1 MNPQKRIMS
10 KKRDPLAAWAASD
23 SSPLRASESL
33 AAAELLKLH
42 GLPSKTGDTWDNAM
56 GAIYAAGCLTVVHP
70 TSHLY
75 PYKIPLTDELLG
87 SKVTDLQKFILM
99 RNDLALVVKD
109 LRTKDLWVVL
119 ESTMLHPHIQLDQW
133 SFVGVVRNLI
143 TDCGDIRSFT
153 ALRIKTCKHIKC
165 HRQTS

>member
-1 MNPQKRIMS
+1 MS
-10 KKRDPLAAWAASD
+10 KKRDHLAAWAASD

-42 GLPSKTGDTWDNAM
+42 GLPNKSGDNWDNAM
-56 GAIYAAGCLTVVHP
+56 RELSASGCPSTVHP
-70 TSHLY
+70 ASRLY

-87 SKVTDLQKFILM
+87 PKVTDLQKFILM
-99 RNDLALVVKD
+99 RNDVALVVKD
-109 LRTKDLWVVL
+109 FRTKDLWVVL
-119 ESTMLHPHIQLDQW
+119 ESTMLNPHIHLDQW

>member
-1 MNPQKRIMS
+1 MS

-42 GLPSKTGDTWDNAM
+42 GLPSQSFDTLHTAM
-56 GAIYAAGCLTVVHP
+56 CELSASGCPSAVHP
-70 TSHLY
+70 AARLY

-99 RNDLALVVKD
+99 RNDVALVVKD